1 MPTMDTW
8 FFQRTC
14 HDPFRLDLLS
24 KTTQTGHGVKSL
36 ANLPKA
42 PARGH
47 VLQTREPWGDWI
59 LLKITNILAQ
69 SQEQI
74 FTYLLVLPLKTL
86 SSWWASLCFT
96 PTLYFPR
103 EGSLKRIQVRSECN
117 TENQVQYKPCPSVTG
132 MCEAEKHLQHMWNYK
147 LGQLK
152 GTN

>member
-14 HDPFRLDLLS
+14 HDPFRLDLFS

-69 SQEQI
+69 SQGQI
-74 FTYLLVLPLKTL
+74 FTYLLVLPLKML
-86 SSWWASLCFT
+86 VGIFMFPINIFPQRGKPQEDSS
-96 PTLYFPR
+96 
-103 EGSLKRIQVRSECN
+103 EVR
-117 TENQVQYKPCPSVTG
+117 V
-132 MCEAEKHLQHMWNYK
+132 
-147 LGQLK
+147 
-152 GTN
+152 